1 MKKFKKIPFNKFDT
15 IGNELKYLEDAI
27 NLGHISGDGIFTK
40 KCNELIENKLRIKKC
55 MLTTSCTHALELSA
69 ILLEIDKEDEIIVP
83 SFTFSST
90 ANSFVLHGAKPIFI
104 DIRSDTLNI
113 DQDLIEPLITKK
125 TKAILPVH
133 YGGVGSEMD
142 KICKIAEENNIHI
155 IEDNAH
161 GLFAKYKGRYLG
173 TFGTFSAQSFHETKN
188 FTCGEGGALL
198 INDQSFIERAENIM
212 DKGTNRQKFLNGLV
226 DNYSWIDFGSS
237 YRPSDLL
244 SAFLFAQ
251 LEKHKQIQKK
261 RKTIWNKYFSNLF
274 EWANNNN
281 VSLPLV
287 PKHCESSYHLFY
299 LIMPNRKIRDFFI
312 DKLKEKNIMALF
324 HYIPLHNSK
333 MSTQYGW
340 DKTSCPVAIYSSERL
355 VRLPIYFSLKDEEVE
370 FIIHT
375 ILSFNFY

>member
-1 MKKFKKIPFNKFDT
+1 MKKFKKIPFNKINP
-15 IGNELKYLEDAI
+15 IGNELNYLRDTI
-27 NLGHISGDGIFTK
+27 NLRHISGDGIFTK
-40 KCNELIENKLRIKKC
+40 KCNELLENELKVKKC

-69 ILLEIDKEDEIIVP
+69 LLMEIDKEDEIIVP

-104 DIRSDTLNI
+104 DIRSDTLNM

-125 TKAILPVH
+125 TKAIVPVH

-142 KICKIAEENNIHI
+142 KICKIAKKNNIHV

-173 TFGTFSAQSFHETKN
+173 TFGTFSTQSFHETKN

-226 DNYSWIDFGSS
+226 DKYSWIDYGSS

-251 LEKHKQIQKK
+251 LEKHKQIQRK
-261 RKTIWNKYFSNLF
+261 RKSIWDKYFSNLF
-274 EWANNNN
+274 EWAKNNN
-281 VSLPLV
+281 VALPVV

-299 LIMPNRKIRDFFI
+299 LIMPNQKIRDFFI
-312 DKLKEKNIMALF
+312 NRLKEKNIMALF
-324 HYIPLHNSK
+324 HYVPLHNSK
-333 MSTQYGW
+333 MSVKYGW
-340 DKTSCPVAIYSSERL
+340 DKTSCPISISSSERL
-355 VRLPIYFSLKDEEVE
+355 VRLPIYYSLADEDVE
-370 FIIHT
+370 FIIDT
-375 ILSFNFY
+375 ILKFKF

>member
-1 MKKFKKIPFNKFDT
+1 MKKFKNIPFNKFDT
-15 IGNELKYLEDAI
+15 IGNELNYLRDAI

-40 KCNELIENKLRIKKC
+40 KCNELLEDELQVKKC

-69 ILLEIDKEDEIIVP
+69 LLLEIDREDEIIVP

-104 DIRSDTLNI
+104 DIRSDTLNM

-125 TKAILPVH
+125 TKAIVPVH

-142 KICKIAEENNIHI
+142 KICKIAKENNIHV

-161 GLFAKYKGRYLG
+161 GLFAKYKGKYLG
-173 TFGTFSAQSFHETKN
+173 TFGTFSTQSFHETKN

-198 INDQSFIERAENIM
+198 INDQSFIERAGNIM
-212 DKGTNRQKFLNGLV
+212 DKGTNRQQFLNGLV
-226 DNYSWIDFGSS
+226 DKYSWIDYGSS
-237 YRPSDLL
+237 YRPSELL
-244 SAFLFAQ
+244 SAFLYAQ

-261 RKTIWNKYFSNLF
+261 RKSIWDKYFSNLF
-274 EWANNNN
+274 EWAKNNN
-281 VSLPLV
+281 VALPVV

-312 DKLKEKNIMALF
+312 NKLKENNIMALF

-333 MSTQYGW
+333 MSVRVGW
-340 DKTSCPVAIYSSERL
+340 DKTSCPISISSSERL
-355 VRLPIYFSLKDEEVE
+355 VRLPIYHSLADEEIE
-370 FIIHT
+370 FIINT
-375 ILSFNFY
+375 ILNVKF